1 MSNRRGSHTPWAAAE
16 PGEAHLLQVPR
27 ALEGGAY
34 WRMSSFQAVL
44 SGLDVELP
52 RVRDIYMDLHRHPEL
67 SLQEHRTAQLVQDNL
82 AASGYEVERI
92 GGTGV
97 VGVLRNGDGPTVLA
111 RADMDALPVT
121 EATGLPYASEVDGVM
136 HACGH
141 DVHVS
146 TLLGAAKLMA
156 DGQEAWRGTYIA
168 LFQPAEEVGAGSRA
182 MVDDGLAAKVP
193 TPDVALA
200 QHVMPVEAGTV
211 ATTAGPVLS
220 AGDSLKITVYGKGA
234 HGSMPHMSVDP
245 VVLASSIVL
254 RLQTVVS
261 RETKPGD
268 FAVVTV
274 GALNAGAKSNIIPD
288 RATLLLNIRT
298 YDNRVRSAVLAAIE
312 RIVKGECATAGSP
325 RDPEFEYYD
334 QFPLTSN
341 DAAVTTKITAAFTT
355 HFGAAAVQKA
365 LPQTASED
373 FSRIPDAF
381 GVPYTFWL
389 LGGADPET
397 YRAAVGQGTVS
408 RDIPANHSPFFAP
421 VPDPTLSVGVQAQV
435 VAALSC
441 LSVDGS

>member
-1 MSNRRGSHTPWAAAE
+1 MLGFASCARIAVA
-16 PGEAHLLQVPR
+16 PGTYESVI
-27 ALEGGAY
+27 
-34 WRMSSFQAVL
+34 RMNSSDAVL
-44 SGLDVELP
+44 AGLDSELGWL
-52 RVRDIYMDLHRHPEL
+52 REIYTHLHRHPEV
-67 SLQEHRTAQLVQDNL
+67 SLEEHQTSQLVEEKL
-82 AASGYEVERI
+82 TAFGYNVTRI

-97 VGVLRNGDGPTVLA
+97 VGVLANGAGPTVLA

-121 EATGLPYASEVDGVM
+121 EATGLSYASEVNGVM

-141 DVHVS
+141 DLHVS
-146 TLLGAAKLMA
+146 ALLGAAKLLA
-156 DGQEAWRGTYIA
+156 DNRGAWSGTYIA
-168 LFQPAEEVGAGSRA
+168 LFQPAEEVGAGSKA
-182 MVDDGLAAKVP
+182 MVDDGLITKAP
-193 TPDVALA
+193 RPDVALA
-200 QHVMPVEAGTV
+200 QHVMPFAAGTV

-220 AGDSLKITVYGKGA
+220 AGDSLKITVHGKGA

-298 YDNRVRSAVLAAIE
+298 YDNQVRSAVLAAIE
-312 RIVKGECATAGSP
+312 RIVRGECAAAGSP
-325 RDPEFEYYD
+325 REPEFENYD

-341 DAAVTTKITAAFTT
+341 DRAVTDQVTEAFTA
-355 HFGAAAVQKA
+355 HFGAHAVSRA
-365 LPQTASED
+365 TPQTASED

-389 LGGADPET
+389 LGGVDPET
-397 YRAAVGQGTVS
+397 YQAAVAKGTVS

-421 VPDPTLSVGVQAQV
+421 VIEPTLSVGVQTHV
-435 VAALSC
+435 VAALSY
-441 LSVDGS
+441 LTKDA